1 MSIHNWCFVFE
12 KILDSLQDESPNLP
26 NTFTIALGDR
36 IRVARLEA
44 GLSQADLSSKAY
56 FRQSSISKIESGLR
70 AVSYEEILYL
80 SYALDKP
87 ILYFFPEELQE
98 KINTEDLTILEQELL
113 SQARRLHLDDL
124 HKLIAQARAIADFN
138 EIKRKEQKGK

>member
-1 MSIHNWCFVFE
+1 MFE
-12 KILDSLQDESPNLP
+12 KFLDSLQDESPNLP
-26 NTFTIALGDR
+26 NKFTIALGDR

-44 GLSQADLSSKAY
+44 GLSQADLARKAY

-80 SYALDKP
+80 TYALDKP
-87 ILYFFPEELQE
+87 ILYFFPEELQD
-98 KINTEDLTILEQELL
+98 KINPEDLTILEQELL

-124 HKLIAQARAIADFN
+124 HKLIAQTRAIADFN
-138 EIKRKEQKGK
+138 ELKRKEQKEK